1 MLVSGE
7 AQMTNYPMDQAMQA
21 AMRDGSLV
29 IMGSPLNR
37 ALFAMM
43 TRNDIK
49 SVRDLKGKTN
59 RRQPDSATRPT
70 ALRWQFSAK
79 YGIGPRDVEWV
90 PLGTDG
96 NGRVAALVS
105 GRIDATMVPPPAYF
119 KLEPQGF
126 KEIANLAD
134 NADLYAPLAYVFKKS
149 EIAANPKLPELMIK
163 AQAEA
168 IKRYYDDKAMAM
180 KAYGV
185 YDTQTPADIE
195 RIYDHDRKAN
205 TYERVPYVLA
215 PAVQYIVDH
224 QADANIAAQMKAYDF
239 HKVIDNSVVER
250 LVREH
255 FFEQLFGPGIKA
267 EEDSK
272 GETGFQVDWTSM
284 AEIVLGIGSSHGP
297 LLSTPPEQWDLRAQA
312 DRENKKHWY
321 RGKTYDYETLLRER
335 APGFAAE
342 VTVESRRE
350 RFHAVSPGHGSARA
364 KIQGSRSRSRRDP
377 GERSARVFR

>member
-1 MLVSGE
+1 MRTLLCAAVLAGLPAFAQVRDITINYPAKAPANWPIFLAKEGGYYQKYGLNAKLAFAVHPAGIAMLVSGE

-43 TRNDIK
+43 TRKDIN
-49 SVRDLKGKTN
+49 SLRDLKGKKIGVS
-59 RRQPDSATRPT
+59 QIGDPPYSFA
-70 ALRWQFSAK
+70 A
-79 YGIGPRDVEWV
+79 GILGKAGLGPRDVEWV

-96 NGRVAALVS
+96 NGRVAALVA

-168 IKRYYDDKAMAM
+168 IKRYYDDKALAM

-195 RIYDHDRKAN
+195 RIYDHDQKAN

-215 PAVQYIVDH
+215 PAVQYIVEH
-224 QADANIAAQMKAYDF
+224 QADASIGAAMKAYDF
-239 HKVIDNSVVER
+239 RKVIDNSVIDR

-267 EEDSK
+267 EQD
-272 GETGFQVDWTSM
+272 
-284 AEIVLGIGSSHGP
+284 
-297 LLSTPPEQWDLRAQA
+297 
-312 DRENKKHWY
+312 
-321 RGKTYDYETLLRER
+321 
-335 APGFAAE
+335 
-342 VTVESRRE
+342 
-350 RFHAVSPGHGSARA
+350 A
-364 KIQGSRSRSRRDP
+364 K
-377 GERSARVFR
+377 AKLAFK

>member
-1 MLVSGE
+1 MKTLLCAAILSALPAFGQTRDITINYPAKAPANWPIFLAKEGGYYQKYGLNAKLVFAVHPAGIAMLVSGE

-43 TRNDIK
+43 TRKDIN
-49 SVRDLKGKTN
+49 SVRDLKGKKIGVS
-59 RRQPDSATRPT
+59 QIGDPPYSFAV
-70 ALRWQFSAK
+70 
-79 YGIGPRDVEWV
+79 GILGKAGLGPRDVEWV

-168 IKRYYDDKAMAM
+168 IKRYYDDKALAI

-215 PAVQYIVDH
+215 PAVQYIVEH

-239 HKVIDNSVVER
+239 HKVVDNSVVER
-250 LVREH
+250 LVKEH
-255 FFEQLFGPGIKA
+255 FFEQLFGAEIKT
-267 EEDSK
+267 EQDSK
-272 GETGFQVDWTSM
+272 GKLAF
-284 AEIVLGIGSSHGP
+284 
-297 LLSTPPEQWDLRAQA
+297 
-312 DRENKKHWY
+312 K
-321 RGKTYDYETLLRER
+321 
-335 APGFAAE
+335 
-342 VTVESRRE
+342 
-350 RFHAVSPGHGSARA
+350 
-364 KIQGSRSRSRRDP
+364 
-377 GERSARVFR
+377 

>member
-1 MLVSGE
+1 MKTLLCAAILSALSAFGQTRDITINYPAKAPANWPIFLAKEGGYYQKYGFNAKLVFAVHPAGIAMLVSGE

-43 TRNDIK
+43 TRKDIN
-49 SVRDLKGKTN
+49 SLRDLKGKKIGVS
-59 RRQPDSATRPT
+59 QIGDPPYSFAV
-70 ALRWQFSAK
+70 
-79 YGIGPRDVEWV
+79 GILGKAGLGPRDVEWV

-168 IKRYYDDKAMAM
+168 IKRYYDDKAEAI

-195 RIYDHDRKAN
+195 RIYDHDRKAD

-215 PAVQYIVDH
+215 PAVQYIVEH

-250 LVREH
+250 LVKEH
-255 FFEQLFGPGIKA
+255 FFEQLFGQGIKA
-267 EEDSK
+267 EQDSK
-272 GETGFQVDWTSM
+272 GRLEF
-284 AEIVLGIGSSHGP
+284 
-297 LLSTPPEQWDLRAQA
+297 
-312 DRENKKHWY
+312 K
-321 RGKTYDYETLLRER
+321 
-335 APGFAAE
+335 
-342 VTVESRRE
+342 
-350 RFHAVSPGHGSARA
+350 
-364 KIQGSRSRSRRDP
+364 
-377 GERSARVFR
+377 

>member
-1 MLVSGE
+1 MKHFLGAAILLVLPMFGQVQSITINYPAKAPANWPIFLAKEGGFYQKYGLDAKLVFAVHPAGIAMLVSGE

-49 SVRDLKGKTN
+49 SVRDLKGKKIGVS
-59 RRQPDSATRPT
+59 QIGDPPYSFAV
-70 ALRWQFSAK
+70 AILGKS
-79 YGIGPRDVEWV
+79 GIGPRDVEWV

-149 EIAANPKLPELMIK
+149 EVAANPKLPELMIK

-168 IKRYYDDKAMAM
+168 IKRYYDDKALAM
-180 KAYGV
+180 KAYAM
-185 YDTQTPADIE
+185 YDPQSPADVE

-215 PAVQYIVDH
+215 PAVQYIVEH
-224 QADANIAAQMKAYDF
+224 QADASIAAQMKTYDF
-239 HKVIDNSVVER
+239 HKVIDNSVIER
-250 LVREH
+250 LVRER
-255 FFEQLFGPGIKA
+255 FFEQLFGDGIKA
-267 EEDSK
+267 EEDGK
-272 GETGFQVDWTSM
+272 ARM
-284 AEIVLGIGSSHGP
+284 AF
-297 LLSTPPEQWDLRAQA
+297 
-312 DRENKKHWY
+312 K
-321 RGKTYDYETLLRER
+321 
-335 APGFAAE
+335 
-342 VTVESRRE
+342 
-350 RFHAVSPGHGSARA
+350 
-364 KIQGSRSRSRRDP
+364 
-377 GERSARVFR
+377 